1 MGADILVQALATPI
15 QILIQSAG
23 ADPDTILPQV
33 EDVFGFNAKTGKV
46 VDMYKEGII
55 DPAKAARL
63 ALENAVSVGNL
74 FLSTQCVIVP
84 KINQLN

>member
-1 MGADILVQALATPI
+1 
-15 QILIQSAG
+15 
-23 ADPDTILPQV
+23 
-33 EDVFGFNAKTGKV
+33 
-46 VDMYKEGII
+46 MYEEGII

-63 ALENAVSVGNL
+63 DLENAVSVGNL

>member
-1 MGADILVQALATPI
+1 
-15 QILIQSAG
+15 
-23 ADPDTILPQV
+23 
-33 EDVFGFNAKTGKV
+33 
-46 VDMYKEGII
+46 MYEEGII